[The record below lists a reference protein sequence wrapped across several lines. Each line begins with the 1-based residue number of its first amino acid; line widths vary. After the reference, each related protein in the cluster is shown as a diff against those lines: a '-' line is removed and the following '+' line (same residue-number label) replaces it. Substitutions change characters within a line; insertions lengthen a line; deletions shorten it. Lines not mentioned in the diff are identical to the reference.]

1 MKFEIKSGVFPTM
14 ITPFTKNNQLDLDG
28 IDYLVDYYVRS
39 GCVGIFAVCQSSE
52 MFFLSDAEKA
62 LLMRRVAQASA
73 GRLQLVASG
82 HTADDRDTQIRQL
95 AIMAE
100 NGADASV
107 IVLNRLAGQD
117 ADESV
122 VKRQLESILLALP
135 DITFGIYECPY
146 PYKRLASPDLMRWC
160 AQTGRIVFIK
170 DTCCRMSE
178 LLAKREAVQGTP
190 LKIYNANTATLLDSL
205 QAGIDGYSGI
215 MANFHAD
222 LYVQLFQLQA
232 ARQMETARSLQNFLT
247 LAALLEY
254 QLYPV
259 NAKYRRQMD
268 HQAIELYSR
277 AKDASLWNPTYQ
289 IEIRALYDME
299 QAWRLKLA
307 R

>member
-1 MKFEIKSGVFPTM
+1 M